1 MFLFWGIP
9 PSLLS
14 VDLLPLDFLSQV
26 LPAGG
31 NKPLSDVHMVQ
42 SQGARG
48 LQLAGSQEA
57 LSFSASQLFTNCDYF
72 PSEFSIVVTLKTPRL
87 SNKRN
92 EYILSL
98 VEEES
103 DRLLIGLR
111 VSQERLHFLFQGPM
125 GRKCITFRAVQLAD
139 NHWHTLVLAITGRYA
154 TLTVDC
160 GRALE
165 VCEQPFPSDLCT
177 LNSRFYIGSRRRWK
191 GLFSGLL
198 RQLVLL
204 PGSDATSRVC
214 PSSYPR
220 LSVLSVP
227 QVLLTM
233 PLIPTGNHVVP
244 LYPYEA
250 EVQVTLGSQPP
261 CSKAEQGKLWFDT
274 LKKGLCSKRRLDYV
288 EDYQDLYTNSET
300 FDVEVFH
307 IPSQGLFAATANKA
321 AQPGSGIYKW
331 VDGKF
336 KLYQNITTYEAR
348 AWKYFTVGSKMF
360 LAVANFKGQPGR
372 EREESMIYR
381 WNSRKLK
388 FLLYQTLETHCA
400 QDWEAFTIQEEHFLV
415 VANHRQGDNHNID
428 SVIYRWNPGTK
439 VFEVNQTIG
448 TSGAYDWEFFSVGP
462 YQFLVVA
469 NTLNGTSTNINS
481 TIYIWLG
488 GTFRPFQSIKT
499 VGATDWEMFQIGNR
513 YFLAVANGQM
523 LNNRGPSLYT
533 INSTIYEL
541 NMMTQTFIKFQDILT
556 NSAVDWEFFSV
567 GEDKFLVV
575 ANSHDGASFS
585 LNSVIYRWQGYEGF
599 VPVHKLP
606 TTGCTDWEY
615 FNTTEG
621 SFLIYS
627 SATSPLSKV
636 FKLNTY

>member
-111 VSQERLHFLFQGPM
+111 
-125 GRKCITFRAVQLAD
+125 
-139 NHWHTLVLAITGRYA
+139 
-154 TLTVDC
+154 
-160 GRALE
+160 
-165 VCEQPFPSDLCT
+165 
-177 LNSRFYIGSRRRWK
+177 
-191 GLFSGLL
+191 
-198 RQLVLL
+198 
-204 PGSDATSRVC
+204 
-214 PSSYPR
+214 
-220 LSVLSVP
+220 
-227 QVLLTM
+227 
-233 PLIPTGNHVVP
+233 
-244 LYPYEA
+244 
-250 EVQVTLGSQPP
+250 VTLGSQPP